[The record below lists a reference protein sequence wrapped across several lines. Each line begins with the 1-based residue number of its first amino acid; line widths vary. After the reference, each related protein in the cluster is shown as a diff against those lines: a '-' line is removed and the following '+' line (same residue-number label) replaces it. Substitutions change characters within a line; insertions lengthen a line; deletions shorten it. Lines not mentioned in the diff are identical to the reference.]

1 MLSRTFVSPVLTT
14 IIIICIQGC
23 ATISPFD
30 QYAYVQ
36 VTAVKVDVLELMDQS
51 VEPYQS
57 HEAKIGEVNTRLLKI
72 IEYEKHRPK
81 NGVTV
86 KMWSKLFGVDSAG
99 QFISSSIIPSY
110 WIKWKKDGKE
120 RLIFINEAKSQ
131 VAEGFDLIAQLE
143 SKKIKPTDSQVNTFL
158 SK

>member
-1 MLSRTFVSPVLTT
+1 MMSRIFVSSVLAT
-14 IIIICIQGC
+14 ISIICNQGC

-30 QYAYVQ
+30 QYAYAQ
-36 VTAVKVDVLELMDQS
+36 VTAVKVDVLELIDQS
-51 VEPYQS
+51 VESYQS
-57 HEAKIGEVNTRLLKI
+57 HEAAIGEINTRLLKI

-86 KMWSKLFGVDSAG
+86 KMWGKLFGVDSAG
-99 QFISSSIIPSY
+99 QFINTSIIPSY
-110 WIKWKKDGKE
+110 WAKWKKDGKE
-120 RLIFINEAKSQ
+120 RLVFINEARSQ

-143 SKKIKPTDSQVNTFL
+143 SKKIKPTDSQINTFL

>member
-1 MLSRTFVSPVLTT
+1 MMSRTFVFSVLTT
-14 IIIICIQGC
+14 IIVFCTQGC

-51 VEPYQS
+51 VEPYQNQ
-57 HEAKIGEVNTRLLKI
+57 EAKIGEVNTRLLKI

-86 KMWSKLFGVDSAG
+86 KMWSKLFGVDSLG
-99 QFISSSIIPSY
+99 QFVSTSIIPSY
-110 WIKWKKDGKE
+110 WLKWKKDEKE
-120 RLIFINEAKSQ
+120 RLVFINEAKSQ
-131 VAEGFDLIAQLE
+131 VADGFDLIAQLE
-143 SKKIKPTDSQVNTFL
+143 SKKIKPTDSQVNAFL

>member
-1 MLSRTFVSPVLTT
+1 MMSRTFVSSVLA
-14 IIIICIQGC
+14 IINIICIQGC
-23 ATISPFD
+23 VTISPFD

-57 HEAKIGEVNTRLLKI
+57 LEAKIGEVNTRLLKI

-99 QFISSSIIPSY
+99 QFINTSIIPSY
-110 WIKWKKDGKE
+110 WVKWKKDGKE
-120 RLIFINEAKSQ
+120 RLIFINEAKGQ